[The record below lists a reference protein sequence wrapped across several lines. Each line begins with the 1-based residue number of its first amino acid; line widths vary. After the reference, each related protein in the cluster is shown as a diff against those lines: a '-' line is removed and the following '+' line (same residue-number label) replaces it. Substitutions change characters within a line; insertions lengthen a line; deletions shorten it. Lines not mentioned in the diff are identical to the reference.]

1 MSLPKNIRPEYSTTV
16 PSTGK
21 KIKYQPFSV
30 KEEKVLI
37 IAAEGEDTQ
46 EIANAVENVL
56 SRCITTPSDFDVST
70 LSLFDIEYLFLK
82 TRGKSAG
89 EKVTV
94 MVTDPADANFS
105 TDVEINIDKIGIKRE
120 ESHTNQVKIDEETM
134 VVMDYPGIEFFSE
147 GLGLTDIASS
157 VKTVARCIKQIVVG
171 EEVYS
176 RADMSLDEVTEWLED
191 LTTSQMEGFLKFFT
205 TMPKLSHTLTQK
217 NTRTGENF
225 TVTLEGLSDFF

>member
-1 MSLPKNIRPEYSTTV
+1 
-16 PSTGK
+16 
-21 KIKYQPFSV
+21 
-30 KEEKVLI
+30 
-37 IAAEGEDTQ
+37 
-46 EIANAVENVL
+46 
-56 SRCITTPSDFDVST
+56 
-70 LSLFDIEYLFLK
+70 
-82 TRGKSAG
+82 
-89 EKVTV
+89 

-205 TMPKLSHTLTQK
+205 TMPKLSHTVTQK

-225 TVTLEGLSDFF
+225 TVTLEGL